1 MFRISVPAKSPP
13 LLCLTRARTFFH
25 ASDRKDIFRH
35 HAGYGCGNKTARGAV
50 LVLGEKDKLARFEQA
65 ILPHLDAA
73 YNLARWL
80 TRNEQD
86 AQDMVQEAYLR
97 AFKFFDSFHGVD
109 GRAWLFTI
117 VRNTCYTWLHQNRA
131 DEKRTAFDEEI
142 HTIDS
147 ETFNPATLA
156 LRSADHQILT
166 RALDELPVEFREV
179 VVLRDLEGFSYKEIA
194 DIANVPTGTVMSR
207 LARARERLKKIL
219 CGGAKEKL

>member
-1 MFRISVPAKSPP
+1 
-13 LLCLTRARTFFH
+13 
-25 ASDRKDIFRH
+25 
-35 HAGYGCGNKTARGAV
+35 
-50 LVLGEKDKLARFEQA
+50 LGEKDKLARFEQA